1 MQERANLWH
10 YAFWLFAGIEILG
23 EITHFHQV
31 IYASKPFMMPLLAI
45 WFAKET
51 ADENFHN
58 KARAFIIVGLI
69 LSAFGDTLL
78 MLDREYQGAGFF
90 LFGLAAFLCT
100 HLCYTIALFSMAEAR
115 VGFLRRNIWL
125 LLPFLIYLALFL
137 RLLWPGIP
145 DGMHVPVALYGTA
158 ITIMALA
165 AVNLRDHVPVRGY
178 RMVVF
183 GAMLFLISDS
193 LIGIA
198 RFVSPF
204 NEAGIAIM
212 VTYIVGQ
219 YGIARG
225 VKEIFWE

>member
-1 MQERANLWH
+1 MQERAKLWQ
-10 YAFWLFAGIEILG
+10 YAFWAFAGIEILG
-23 EITHFHQV
+23 EITQVHQL
-31 IYASKPFMMPLLAI
+31 IYASKPFMMPLLAV

-51 ADENFHN
+51 ADENFHK

-69 LSAFGDTLL
+69 LSALGDTLL
-78 MLDREYQGAGFF
+78 MLDREFVGAGFF

-100 HLCYTIALFSMAEAR
+100 HLCYTAALFSMAGAR
-115 VGFLRRNIWL
+115 VGYLRRNIWL

-145 DGMHVPVALYGTA
+145 GGMHAPVALYGTA
-158 ITIMALA
+158 ITIMALS
-165 AVNLRDHVPVRGY
+165 AVNLRDHVPFRGY
-178 RMVVF
+178 RMVVL
-183 GAMLFLISDS
+183 GALFFLLSDS

-198 RFVSPF
+198 RFVTPF
-204 NEAGIAIM
+204 YGAGIAIM